1 LLRRRES
8 GSIARFTF
16 ILSARCFHGSYP
28 FVLRNAV
35 PGWFANGIE
44 KEIMTT
50 NIDSNKKWFEY
61 LKTVDTP
68 TLSNAIE
75 VLKVRPRNE
84 GFTPVHVRCL
94 FPELGRMVGYA
105 VTAQVE
111 TMTPSA
117 PDRACFIPL
126 YEAVEHSPKPAIV
139 VFQEVGYQQDHAA
152 HCGEVMATIFQ
163 RLGAV
168 GLVSDCA
175 VRDIPEVRA
184 MGFQCFARGAV
195 ASHAY
200 FRIVRVGV
208 PIQVQGMTVR
218 PNDVLHGDENGLIVV
233 PEWEHMEK
241 LPEAVDAV
249 RGRESKLMNYVRG
262 PQFTFAGLRDHVLE

>member
-1 LLRRRES
+1 MNERRKVMPSDTHPE
-8 GSIARFTF
+8 T
-16 ILSARCFHGSYP
+16 H
-28 FVLRNAV
+28 
-35 PGWFANGIE
+35 W
-44 KEIMTT
+44 M
-50 NIDSNKKWFEY
+50 DY

-75 VLKVRPRNE
+75 TLRLRPQSA
-84 GFTPVHVRCL
+84 GFAPLQTSCL
-94 FPELGRMVGYA
+94 FPEFGRMVGYA

-111 TMTPSA
+111 TMTA
-117 PDRACFIPL
+117 VAADRKIFLSL
-126 YEAVEHSPKPAIV
+126 YEAVMECPKPAV
-139 VFQEVGYQQDHAA
+139 VAFQEVGPQPDYAA

-184 MGFQCFARGAV
+184 LRFQCFARGTV

-208 PIQVQGMTVR
+208 PIQVNGLVIH
-218 PNDVLHGDENGLIVV
+218 PHDLLHGDENGLIVI
-233 PEWEHMEK
+233 PKEGLEK
-241 LPEAVDAV
+241 LPAAVESVRTGERALMEFV
-249 RGRESKLMNYVRG
+249 RGSGFSFE
-262 PQFTFAGLRDHVLE
+262 GLRERILE